1 MVLCPYVVL
10 VQHQGSD
17 VLWHE
22 NGRNTAKMEQ
32 ERGWEVLHNLASF
45 SSQHS
50 LAMTHSL
57 KALGSTRTFIRW
69 SLASI
74 ESTQENTMTSLL

>member
-1 MVLCPYVVL
+1 MPHVVL

-32 ERGWEVLHNLASF
+32 ERGWKVPHNLASV

-50 LAMTHSL
+50 LATTLSL
-57 KALGSTRTFIRW
+57 KALGSTWTFVRW

-74 ESTQENTMTSLL
+74 ESTQENTMTVLL